1 MIAVITGAGSGI
13 GYEMSRMRL
22 MDYGYDLILTGR
34 NIDRLEDAR
43 QKLTLLWAVP
53 ISTPAVSV
61 GTTKR
66 MPLSSTPVPQKSL
79 TGSST

>member
-13 GYEMSRMRL
+13 AYEMSRILL

-43 QKLTLLWAVP
+43 QKLTLL
-53 ISTPAVSV
+53 
-61 GTTKR
+61 
-66 MPLSSTPVPQKSL
+66 
-79 TGSST
+79 